1 MTLSHVKT
9 VDTTLDKELETHAH
23 RIKVSWQDYKLKLV
37 NVYAPPQGM
46 YRSALFKKLGG
57 LITRDCVSCGDWNCV
72 PDVAKDVK
80 SGSAE
85 PYANIGGRLLN
96 ELMEERNLLDYHRHQ
111 LGDEF
116 DFTRAGN
123 TSSGVCRTRL
133 DRWYVPTG
141 DDWADLLWTIDVRS
155 DLVVSDHRAVMLTV
169 EAPGGEQGRDVKTI
183 NELIYKEPEILNEA
197 RKIVRDAYSRTRGSQ
212 SKKWMAAM
220 RDLRGKS
227 R

>member
-96 ELMEERNLLDYHRHQ
+96 EFMEERNLLDSPPPRREKTTQ
-111 LGDEF
+111 
-116 DFTRAGN
+116 
-123 TSSGVCRTRL
+123 
-133 DRWYVPTG
+133 DR
-141 DDWADLLWTIDVRS
+141 
-155 DLVVSDHRAVMLTV
+155 
-169 EAPGGEQGRDVKTI
+169 
-183 NELIYKEPEILNEA
+183 EPFGA
-197 RKIVRDAYSRTRGSQ
+197 RP
-212 SKKWMAAM
+212 
-220 RDLRGKS
+220 KS
-227 R
+227 RVLRCPA